1 MRTIK
6 AFILLGLFGSLLA
19 ACNTFEG
26 MGQDVQAGG
35 RAMERGAD
43 NVQKKM

>member
-1 MRTIK
+1 MRKIK
-6 AFILLGLFGSLLA
+6 ALVLLALVGSSLA

-43 NVQKKM
+43 NTQKKM

>member
-1 MRTIK
+1 MRKFK
-6 AFILLGLFGSLLA
+6 ALLALALFGSLLT
-19 ACNTFEG
+19 ACNTVEG
-26 MGQDVQAGG
+26 VGQDVQSGG

>member
-19 ACNTFEG
+19 ACNTMEG

-35 RAMERGAD
+35 RAMERSSES
-43 NVQKKM
+43 VQKKM

>member
-1 MRTIK
+1 MRKIK
-6 AFILLGLFGSLLA
+6 ALVLLTLFGSLLT